1 MRGGYTGISFPF
13 RIGNKGGV
21 VLSTTDRY
29 SVPHIEESIQQILG
43 TMFGERV
50 MEFDFGSDL
59 DIQVFEPNEP
69 VTHNLIKYQ
78 IVEALKTFEKR
89 IVVERE
95 DIDIIAQGEKIF
107 ANIHFTVIS
116 YQSEHD
122 VTVVLG
128 GEQDGS

>member
-1 MRGGYTGISFPF
+1 
-13 RIGNKGGV
+13 
-21 VLSTTDRY
+21 
-29 SVPHIEESIQQILG
+29 
-43 TMFGERV
+43 
-50 MEFDFGSDL
+50 MEFDFGCDL
-59 DIQVFEPNEP
+59 DTQVFEPNEP
-69 VTHNLIKYQ
+69 VTHNLLKYQ

-89 IVVERE
+89 IAVERE